1 MLTYADSPTIKNAIT
16 KRLAKER
23 GVAVHEVYVGEGAS
37 CIRVAVLL
45 VVNGHLLVRAV
56 FELPQEF
63 DYVHMH
69 NEIDQIAEQCKE
81 ARQEYWSRGRPE
93 VVENVLLRGTGLR
106 GLWEKHA

>member
-23 GVAVHEVYVGEGAS
+23 GVIVHEVYVGEGAS
-37 CIRVAVLL
+37 CVRVAVLL
-45 VVNGHLLVRAV
+45 VVNGHLQVRAM

-63 DYVHMH
+63 EYQHLH

-81 ARQEYWSRGRPE
+81 ARREYWSRGRPE
-93 VVENVLLRGTGLR
+93 RVENVPLKGTGLR
-106 GLWEKHA
+106 GLWAGHA